1 MALLSIENLCA
12 GYGPIKVLHDV
23 SLHVDEGEIVTLIGA
38 NGAGK
43 STLLR
48 AVSRLLPIISGAVMY
63 KNENISTI
71 PSHGIACRGITHV
84 PEGRGIFG
92 NLSVLEN
99 LKLSTYANRSGP
111 VQSKLFT
118 AVFDMF
124 PVLAERKRQLA
135 STLSGGEQQMLAIG
149 RALIANGDLFIFDEP
164 SMGLSPI
171 FVKNVFSIIADIH
184 KKGKT
189 ILLVEQNATMALKI
203 SDRAYVLENG
213 RIIAQGLSA
222 SIADNSD
229 LKRAYLG

>member
-1 MALLSIENLCA
+1 MTLLAIENLCA

-43 STLLR
+43 STALR
-48 AVSRLLPIISGAVMY
+48 AVSRLIPIISGVLMF
-63 KNENISTI
+63 KNENIR
-71 PSHGIACRGITHV
+71 PSLPMQSPAGALPTFRRAEVFSGTFRCLKT
-84 PEGRGIFG
+84 FG
-92 NLSVLEN
+92 FPP
-99 LKLSTYANRSGP
+99 TQNRSGP
-111 VQSKLFT
+111 VSKLLST
-118 AVFDMF
+118 VFDTF

-149 RALIANGDLFIFDEP
+149 RALIADGDLFIFDEP

-189 ILLVEQNATMALKI
+189 VLLVEQNATMALKI
-203 SDRAYVLENG
+203 SNRAYVLENG
-213 RIIAQGLSA
+213 RSSLKAQRNYCG
-222 SIADNSD
+222 
-229 LKRAYLG
+229 KCGP

>member
-1 MALLSIENLCA
+1 MTLLSIDNLCA
-12 GYGPIKVLHDV
+12 GYGPIQVLHNI

-43 STLLR
+43 STALR
-48 AVSRLLPIISGAVMY
+48 AVSRLIPIISGAMMY
-63 KNENISTI
+63 KNEDLSSI
-71 PSHGIACRGITHV
+71 PPHTIACRGISHV

-99 LKLSTYANRSGP
+99 LKLSSYANRSGP
-111 VQSKLFT
+111 AAAKLLAT
-118 AVFDMF
+118 VFEMF
-124 PVLAERKRQLA
+124 PVLGERKRQLA

-149 RALIANGDLFIFDEP
+149 RAMIADGDLFIFDEP

-203 SDRAYVLENG
+203 SNRAYVLENG
-213 RIIAQGLSA
+213 RIIAEGLSE
-222 SIADNSD
+222 SIADNAE

>member
-1 MALLSIENLCA
+1 MTLLSIENLCA
-12 GYGPIKVLHDV
+12 GYGPIQVLYGI
-23 SLHVDEGEIVTLIGA
+23 SLYVDEGEIVTLIGA

-43 STLLR
+43 STILR
-48 AVSRLLPIISGAVMY
+48 AVSRLIPIISGAVVY
-63 KNENISTI
+63 NNENISTV
-71 PSHGIACRGITHV
+71 PSHEIACRGITHV

-99 LKLSTYANRSGP
+99 LRLSSFANRSRP
-111 VQSKLFT
+111 AVSKLLT
-118 AVFDMF
+118 AAFDMF
-124 PVLAERKRQLA
+124 PVLAERRRQLA

-149 RALIANGDLFIFDEP
+149 RAIVADGDLFIFDEP

-189 ILLVEQNATMALKI
+189 VLLVEQNATMALKL

-213 RIIAQGLSA
+213 RIIAKGPSE
-222 SIADNSD
+222 SIAENAD

>member
-1 MALLSIENLCA
+1 MTLLSIENLCA
-12 GYGPIKVLHDV
+12 GYGPIQVLHGI

-43 STLLR
+43 STVMR
-48 AVSRLLPIISGAVMY
+48 AVSRLIPIISGAVTY

-71 PSHGIACRGITHV
+71 PSHAIACRGITHV

-99 LKLSTYANRSGP
+99 LLLSSYANRSGP
-111 VQSKLFT
+111 VSKLLS
-118 AVFDMF
+118 AVFDLF
-124 PVLAERKRQLA
+124 PVLAQRKRQLA

-149 RALIANGDLFIFDEP
+149 RAIVADGNLFIFDEP

-171 FVKNVFSIIADIH
+171 LVKNVFSIIADIH

-189 ILLVEQNATMALKI
+189 VLLVEQNATMALKI
-203 SDRAYVLENG
+203 SDRAYALENG
-213 RIIAQGLSA
+213 RIIAQGPSA
-222 SIADNSD
+222 SIANNAD

>member
-43 STLLR
+43 STALR
-48 AVSRLLPIISGAVMY
+48 AVSRLIPIISGAVMF

-71 PSHGIACRGITHV
+71 PSHAVTCRGITHV
-84 PEGRGIFG
+84 PEGRGVFG

-99 LKLSTYANRSGP
+99 LRLSSYANRSGP
-111 VQSKLFT
+111 ISKLLST
-118 AVFDMF
+118 VFDTF
-124 PVLAERKRQLA
+124 PVLAQRKRQLA
-135 STLSGGEQQMLAIG
+135 ATLSGGEQQMLAIG
-149 RALIANGDLFIFDEP
+149 RALIADGDLFIFDEP

-189 ILLVEQNATMALKI
+189 VLLVEQNATMALKI

-213 RIIAQGLSA
+213 RIVAQGPST
-222 SIADNSD
+222 SITKNAD